1 MDDRRK
7 PLKRTCRR
15 EGEDM
20 IAAIVF
26 VIMIGL
32 MVFNVPIAIC
42 TALATVGGIAYTQDV
57 PMMVFVQRMFTGMDT
72 FTLIA
77 VPLFILCGRFMALG
91 GITNDLISMS
101 RVMVG
106 YFKGG
111 LAYINI
117 VASMLFAGITGSAAS
132 DTSSVGAILIPAME
146 ERGFDKDFSVAVTAT
161 SSTIG
166 VMIPPSIPM
175 VVYGASSGASIGKL
189 FLGGIVPGIITGI
202 ALMILSGII
211 ARRRDYP
218 RDAFVGIKKSII
230 ITLKGIPAL
239 MTVIIILGGIVGGV
253 FTPTEAAGIAALYAF
268 LLGKFYYRELKF
280 RDIPKMLAEV
290 ALTTGQVAL
299 MIATASS
306 LAWLF
311 AQQGVPG
318 MIGGF
323 ITGITTNKIALLLI
337 INALLLFV
345 GTWLDLSPAVI
356 IFTPIL
362 LPIVTSIGIDP
373 VHFGVIMVVNLA
385 IGLFTP
391 PVGVCLFVSCG
402 IAKCSISY
410 VVKAFIPFLIVMIG
424 VLLLITYVPALVMTI
439 PNLLM

>member
-1 MDDRRK
+1 
-7 PLKRTCRR
+7 
-15 EGEDM
+15 M

-26 VIMIGL
+26 LIMIGL
-32 MVFNVPIAIC
+32 MAFNVPIAIC
-42 TALATVGGIAYTQDV
+42 TGLATVGGIAWTQDV
-57 PMMVFVQRMFTGMDT
+57 PMMMFVQRMFTGMDT

-77 VPLFILCGRFMALG
+77 VPLFILTGRFMALG
-91 GITNDLISMS
+91 GITKDLIDMS
-101 RVMVG
+101 KVLVG

-146 ERGFDKDFSVAVTAT
+146 DRGFDKDFSVSVTAT

-175 VVYGASSGASIGKL
+175 VVYGAASGASIGKL
-189 FLGGIVPGIITGI
+189 FLGGIVPGILVGI
-202 ALMILSGII
+202 ALMIVSGII
-211 ARRRDYP
+211 SHRKDYP
-218 RDAFVGIKKSII
+218 SDKFVGLKESVF

-239 MTVIIILGGIVGGV
+239 LTIIIILGGIVGGF
-253 FTPTEAAGIAALYAF
+253 FTPTEAAGVAALYSF
-268 LLGKFYYRELKF
+268 LLGKFYYKELKF
-280 RDIPKMLAEV
+280 RDIPMMLAEV

-311 AQQGVPG
+311 AQQGVPR
-318 MIGGF
+318 MIGEF
-323 ITGITTNKIALLLI
+323 VIGITTNKFLLLLI

-362 LPIVTSIGIDP
+362 LPIATSVGIDP

-391 PVGVCLFVSCG
+391 PVGVCLFVACG

-410 VVKAFIPFLIVMIG
+410 VVKAFIPFFLATVG
-424 VLLLITYVPALVMTI
+424 VLMLITYMPILVMGI

>member
-1 MDDRRK
+1 
-7 PLKRTCRR
+7 
-15 EGEDM
+15 M
-20 IAAIVF
+20 IAIIVF
-26 VIMIGL
+26 IIMIGL
-32 MVFNVPIAIC
+32 MFFNVPIAIC
-42 TALATVGGIAYTQDV
+42 TGLATLAGICFAKGL
-57 PMMVFVQRMFTGMDT
+57 PLMVMVQRMFTGLDT

-77 VPLFILCGRFMALG
+77 IPLFILTGRFMALG
-91 GITNDLISMS
+91 GITRDLLNVS

-106 YFKGG
+106 FMKGG

-132 DTSSVGAILIPAME
+132 DTSSIGGILIPAMVE
-146 ERGFDKDFSVAVTAT
+146 KGYDKDFSVAVTAT

-175 VVYGASSGASIGKL
+175 VVYGVAAGASIGKL
-189 FLGGIVPGIITGI
+189 FLGGIIPGIMTGL
-202 ALMILSGII
+202 ALMIVAGI
-211 ARRRDYP
+211 AAKRRNYP
-218 RDAFVGIKKSII
+218 RDELVPFAEAVRIV
-230 ITLKGIPAL
+230 LKGIPAL
-239 MTVIIILGGIVGGV
+239 LTVIIILGGIVGGV
-253 FTPTEAAGIAALYAF
+253 FTPTEAAGIAATYSF
-268 LLGKFYYRELKF
+268 LLGRLYYKELRV
-280 RDIPKMLAEV
+280 RDLPAIVGEV

-311 AQQGVPG
+311 AQQSVPAL
-318 MIGGF
+318 ISHF
-323 ITGITTNKIALLLI
+323 LTDITTNKYLILLLI
-337 INALLLFV
+337 NLVLLFV

-362 LPIVTSIGIDP
+362 LPLVTELGVDP

-402 IAKCSISY
+402 IAKISIAE
-410 VVKAFIPFLIVMIG
+410 VVRAFIPFFLAMLV
-424 VLLLITYVPALVMTI
+424 VLVLITYIEPLVMFL

>member
-1 MDDRRK
+1 
-7 PLKRTCRR
+7 
-15 EGEDM
+15 M

-26 VIMIGL
+26 LIMIGL

-42 TALATVGGIAYTQDV
+42 TALATVGGIAWTQDV

-91 GITNDLISMS
+91 GITKDLIEMS
-101 RVMVG
+101 KVLVG

-132 DTSSVGAILIPAME
+132 DTSSIGAILIPAME
-146 ERGFDKDFSVAVTAT
+146 DRGFDKDFSVAVTAT

-189 FLGGIVPGIITGI
+189 FLGGIVPGILTGI
-202 ALMILSGII
+202 ALMIVSGII
-211 ARRRDYP
+211 SHRKDYP
-218 RDAFVGIKKSII
+218 SDKFVGIKQSVII
-230 ITLKGIPAL
+230 SLKGIPAL
-239 MTVIIILGGIVGGV
+239 LTIIIILGGIVGGV
-253 FTPTEAAGIAALYAF
+253 FTPTEAAGIAALYSF
-268 LLGKFYYRELKF
+268 LLGKFYYKELKF
-280 RDIPKMLAEV
+280 RDIPKMFAEV

-318 MIGGF
+318 MIGSF
-323 ITGITTNKIALLLI
+323 ITGITTNKFVLLLI

-362 LPIVTSIGIDP
+362 LPIATSLGIDP

>member
-1 MDDRRK
+1 
-7 PLKRTCRR
+7 
-15 EGEDM
+15 M

>member
-1 MDDRRK
+1 
-7 PLKRTCRR
+7 
-15 EGEDM
+15 M

-26 VIMIGL
+26 LIMIGL
-32 MVFNVPIAIC
+32 MAFNVPIAIC
-42 TALATVGGIAYTQDV
+42 TGLATVGGIAWTQDV
-57 PMMVFVQRMFTGMDT
+57 PMMMFVQRMFTGMDT

-77 VPLFILCGRFMALG
+77 VPLFILTGRFMALG
-91 GITNDLISMS
+91 GITKDLIDMS
-101 RVMVG
+101 KVLVG

-146 ERGFDKDFSVAVTAT
+146 DRGFDKDFSVAVTAT

-175 VVYGASSGASIGKL
+175 VVYGAASGASIGKL
-189 FLGGIVPGIITGI
+189 FLGGIVPGILVGI
-202 ALMILSGII
+202 ALMIVSGII
-211 ARRRDYP
+211 SHRKDYP
-218 RDAFVGIKKSII
+218 SDKFVGLKESVF

-239 MTVIIILGGIVGGV
+239 LTIIIILGGIVGGF
-253 FTPTEAAGIAALYAF
+253 FTPTEAAGVAALYSF
-268 LLGKFYYRELKF
+268 LLGKFYYKELKF
-280 RDIPKMLAEV
+280 RDIPMMLAEV

-311 AQQGVPG
+311 AQQGVPR
-318 MIGGF
+318 MIGEF
-323 ITGITTNKIALLLI
+323 VIGITTNKFLLLLI

-362 LPIVTSIGIDP
+362 LPIATSVGIDP

-391 PVGVCLFVSCG
+391 PVGVCLFVACG

-410 VVKAFIPFLIVMIG
+410 VVKAFIPFFLATVG
-424 VLLLITYVPALVMTI
+424 VLMLITYMPILVMGI

>member
-1 MDDRRK
+1 
-7 PLKRTCRR
+7 
-15 EGEDM
+15 M

-26 VIMIGL
+26 LIMIGL

-42 TALATVGGIAYTQDV
+42 TGIATIGGIIYTQNI
-57 PMMVFVQRMFTGMDT
+57 PIMIFVQRMFTGMDT

-91 GITNDLISMS
+91 GITDDLIAVS
-101 RVMVG
+101 RVFVG

-132 DTSSVGAILIPAME
+132 DTSSIGAILIPAME
-146 ERGFDKDFSVAVTAT
+146 DRGFDKDFSVAVTAT

-175 VVYGASSGASIGKL
+175 VVYGAVSGASIGKL
-189 FLGGIVPGIITGI
+189 FLGGIIPGILTGI
-202 ALMILSGII
+202 ALMVVAGII
-211 ARRRDYP
+211 SHKRNYP
-218 RDAFVGIKKSII
+218 SDAFLGVKKSVII
-230 ITLKGIPAL
+230 SIRGIPAML
-239 MTVIIILGGIVGGV
+239 TVVIILGGIVGGI
-253 FTPTEAAGIAALYAF
+253 FTPTEAAGIAALYSF
-268 LLGKFYYRELKF
+268 LLGKYYYKELKF
-280 RDIPKMLAEV
+280 KDIPKMLAEV

-311 AQQGVPG
+311 AQQGVPA
-318 MIGGF
+318 MIGSF
-323 ITGITTNKIALLLI
+323 ITGITTNKFMLLLI

-362 LPIVTSIGIDP
+362 LPIAVSLGIDP

-391 PVGVCLFVSCG
+391 PVGVCLFVACG

-410 VVKAFIPFLIVMIG
+410 VVKAFIPFFIAMVG
-424 VLLLITYVPALVMTI
+424 VLLLITYLPGLVMTI
-439 PNLLM
+439 PNLLMP

>member
-1 MDDRRK
+1 
-7 PLKRTCRR
+7 
-15 EGEDM
+15 
-20 IAAIVF
+20 
-26 VIMIGL
+26 MIGL

>member
-1 MDDRRK
+1 
-7 PLKRTCRR
+7 
-15 EGEDM
+15 M

-26 VIMIGL
+26 IIMIGL
-32 MVFNVPIAIC
+32 MAFNVPIAIC
-42 TALATVGGIAYTQDV
+42 TAIATVGGIIYTQNV
-57 PMMVFVQRMFTGMDT
+57 PLMVFVQRMFTGMDT

-91 GITNDLISMS
+91 GITNDLIAMS

-146 ERGFDKDFSVAVTAT
+146 ERGYDKDFSVAVTAT

-189 FLGGIVPGIITGI
+189 FLGGIVPGIITGLLLMVVSGVI
-202 ALMILSGII
+202 AH
-211 ARRRDYP
+211 RRNYP
-218 RDAFVGIKKSII
+218 KDEFVGLKQSL
-230 ITLKGIPAL
+230 ITSLKGIPAL
-239 MTVIIILGGIVGGV
+239 LTVIIILGGIVGGV
-253 FTPTEAAGIAALYAF
+253 FTPTEAAGVAALYSF
-268 LLGKFYYRELKF
+268 LLGKFYYKELRF

-318 MIGGF
+318 MIGRF
-323 ITGITTNKIALLLI
+323 ITGITTNKFAILLI
-337 INALLLFV
+337 MNALLLFV

-362 LPIVTSIGIDP
+362 LPIAVSLGIDP

-410 VVKAFIPFLIVMIG
+410 VVKAFIPFLVVMIG
-424 VLLLITYVPALVMTI
+424 VLLLITYIPSLVMTI

>member
-1 MDDRRK
+1 
-7 PLKRTCRR
+7 
-15 EGEDM
+15 M
-20 IAAIVF
+20 ITAVVFAIL
-26 VIMIGL
+26 IGL
-32 MVFNVPIAIC
+32 MIFNVPIAIC
-42 TALATVGGIAYTQDV
+42 TALATVGGIIYTQDV

-91 GITNDLISMS
+91 GITQDLIAMS
-101 RVMVG
+101 RVLVG

-132 DTSSVGAILIPAME
+132 DTSSIGAILIPAME
-146 ERGFDKDFSVAVTAT
+146 DQGFDKDFAVAVTAT

-189 FLGGIVPGIITGI
+189 FLGGIVPGLITGL
-202 ALMILSGII
+202 ALMLISGVI
-211 ARRRDYP
+211 AHKRDYP
-218 RDAFVGIKKSII
+218 SDKFVGVKESLI

-239 MTVIIILGGIVGGV
+239 LTVIIILGGIVGGV
-253 FTPTEAAGIAALYAF
+253 FTPTEAAGIAALYSF
-268 LLGKFYYRELKF
+268 LLGRFYYKELKF

-311 AQQGVPG
+311 AQQGVPA
-318 MIGGF
+318 MIGNF
-323 ITGITTNKIALLLI
+323 ITGITTNKYLLLLI
-337 INALLLFV
+337 MNALLLFV

-362 LPIVTSIGIDP
+362 LPIATSLGIDP

-402 IAKCSISY
+402 IAKCSISS
-410 VVKAFIPFLIVMIG
+410 VVKAFIPFLIAMIG
-424 VLLLITYVPALVMTI
+424 VLLMITYIPGLVMGL

>member
-1 MDDRRK
+1 
-7 PLKRTCRR
+7 
-15 EGEDM
+15 M

-26 VIMIGL
+26 LIMIGL

-42 TALATVGGIAYTQDV
+42 TALATVGGIAWTQDV

-91 GITNDLISMS
+91 GITKDLIEMS
-101 RVMVG
+101 KVLVG

-132 DTSSVGAILIPAME
+132 DTSSIGAILIPAME
-146 ERGFDKDFSVAVTAT
+146 DRGFDKDFSVAVTAT

-189 FLGGIVPGIITGI
+189 FLGGIVPGILTGI
-202 ALMILSGII
+202 ALMIVSGII
-211 ARRRDYP
+211 SHRKDYP
-218 RDAFVGIKKSII
+218 SDKFVGIKQSVII
-230 ITLKGIPAL
+230 SLKGIPAL
-239 MTVIIILGGIVGGV
+239 LTIIIILGGIVGGV
-253 FTPTEAAGIAALYAF
+253 FTPTEAAGIAALYSF
-268 LLGKFYYRELKF
+268 LLGKFYYKELKF

-318 MIGGF
+318 MIGSF
-323 ITGITTNKIALLLI
+323 ITGITTNKFVLLLI
-337 INALLLFV
+337 MNALLLFV

-362 LPIVTSIGIDP
+362 LPIATSLGIDP